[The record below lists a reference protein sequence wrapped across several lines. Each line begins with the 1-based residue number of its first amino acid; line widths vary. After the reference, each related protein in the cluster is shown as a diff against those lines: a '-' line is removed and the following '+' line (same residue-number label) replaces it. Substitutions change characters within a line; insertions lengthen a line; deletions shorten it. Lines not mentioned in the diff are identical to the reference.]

1 MTIAGPVKSHHT
13 VWVQGP
19 RGRPRAVRYALDGE
33 RVVCFGDGPLADL
46 PDRTAVTATV
56 HEIAGGPPLATFTAT
71 VRDVAPDD
79 VERNAVLEL
88 LDHVP
93 LGRTRE
99 EVDANF
105 EHHRSSRRLV
115 VLERS

>member
-1 MTIAGPVKSHHT
+1 MVVGAVKSHHT
-13 VWVQGP
+13 VWIQGP

-33 RVVCFGDGPLADL
+33 RVVCFGDGSLAEVA
-46 PDRTAVTATV
+46 DRTAVTATV
-56 HEIAGGPPLATFTAT
+56 HEIAGGPPLATFAAT
-71 VRDVAPDD
+71 VRDVGPDD

-105 EHHRSSRRLV
+105 ERHRRSRRLV
-115 VLERS
+115 VLEES